1 MGWREQTT
9 NPKSGRREIFLGQMF
24 GKTVG
29 KSEMNKTEE
38 RERSSAAGG
47 IGGDKRDLSRYH
59 STRAGSTA

>member
-24 GKTVG
+24 GKTAG

-38 RERSSAAGG
+38 RKRSSAAGG
-47 IGGDKRDLSRYH
+47 IGGIK
-59 STRAGSTA
+59 GI